1 MAAISSVSS
10 GVGRHDLHIAQAA
23 EHLGFHRDSRAEQ
36 WYPPKS
42 PPLHLIGNRSK
53 KADQRQRRN
62 RRQFV
67 RSHLRRKR
75 RDRGNLRSSASQLAK
90 ESGKILRQLIGLA
103 GSGVAHHT
111 AHIPVHHQDPR
122 RQAER
127 EVRLNQCPVIKDPGP
142 HAETGN
148 QARRTR
154 LRIVIDHRTMIL
166 IARQRS

>member
-67 RSHLRRKR
+67 RAHLRRKR
-75 RDRGNLRSSASQLAK
+75 RDRGNLRSSASQLA
-90 ESGKILRQLIGLA
+90 EQSGKILRQSISLA
-103 GSGVAHHT
+103 GSGVAHHA

-127 EVRLNQCPVIKDPGP
+127 EVRLNQCPVIKDPGA
-142 HAETGN
+142 HAETCD
-148 QARRTR
+148 QTERTR
-154 LRIVIDHRTMIL
+154 LRIGIGRYKIDLM
-166 IARQRS
+166 AQQK